1 MNGKQLKNSILQ
13 WAIQGKLVPQ
23 DPNDEPASML
33 LERIRTEKAKLVKEK
48 KIKKDKNESIIY
60 RGDDNS
66 YYEKFLATGEVK
78 CIDDEIPFEIPKGWE
93 WERIGNIFETTSGST
108 PLSRNPDYYKNGN
121 INWVRTTDL
130 NNGILNKTEIQIT
143 SKAIIDY
150 NLSILPQTSVC
161 VAMYGGAGTIGK
173 HCILHFN
180 TTINQSVCAIQPNGF
195 CNMDYIHTFI
205 EYQRPFWMDFAAGSR
220 KDPNINQLII
230 KHCLLPIPP
239 QEEQRRIV
247 TKLNQ
252 LYPYINQYG
261 NSQNRLNQINKEIWH
276 NLKKSILQEAIQG
289 KLVPQIAEEGI
300 AQDLLEQIRQE
311 KQKLVKEG
319 KLKKS
324 ALTDSVI
331 YKGDDNKYFE
341 KIANTKM
348 DITDEIPFE
357 IPDSWS
363 WVRLNDIC
371 SYIQRGKSPKYSLI
385 KKYPVVAQKCNQW
398 SGFSIDKAQ
407 FIDPDTLSSYGEERI
422 LQDGDLMWNSTG
434 LGTLG
439 RMAIYWSSLNP
450 YELAVADSHVTVIR
464 AMKKFVMP
472 QYLYYYFTS
481 NTVQSVIEDKSDG
494 STKQKELATATVKT
508 YLVPIPPLMEQD
520 RIISKIKQLA
530 SIMRG

>member
-1 MNGKQLKNSILQ
+1 MSI
-13 WAIQGKLVPQ
+13 
-23 DPNDEPASML
+23 
-33 LERIRTEKAKLVKEK
+33 AKE
-48 KIKKDKNESIIY
+48 
-60 RGDDNS
+60 
-66 YYEKFLATGEVK
+66 
-78 CIDDEIPFEIPKGWE
+78 
-93 WERIGNIFETTSGST
+93 
-108 PLSRNPDYYKNGN
+108 
-121 INWVRTTDL
+121 
-130 NNGILNKTEIQIT
+130 
-143 SKAIIDY
+143 
-150 NLSILPQTSVC
+150 
-161 VAMYGGAGTIGK
+161 
-173 HCILHFN
+173 
-180 TTINQSVCAIQPNGF
+180 
-195 CNMDYIHTFI
+195 
-205 EYQRPFWMDFAAGSR
+205 
-220 KDPNINQLII
+220 
-230 KHCLLPIPP
+230 
-239 QEEQRRIV
+239 
-247 TKLNQ
+247 
-252 LYPYINQYG
+252 
-261 NSQNRLNQINKEIWH
+261 
-276 NLKKSILQEAIQG
+276 
-289 KLVPQIAEEGI
+289 
-300 AQDLLEQIRQE
+300 LLEQIKFE
-311 KQKLVKEG
+311 KQKLVKES

-324 ALTDSVI
+324 ALADSII

-341 KIANTKM
+341 KIGNTEM

-363 WVRLNDIC
+363 WVRLYDIC

>member
-23 DPNDEPASML
+23 DPNDEPASVL
-33 LERIRTEKAKLVKEK
+33 LEKIRTEKARLIKEG
-48 KIKKDKNESIIY
+48 KIKKDKNESFIF

-66 YYEKFLATGEVK
+66 YYEKFIATGEVK
-78 CIDDEIPFEIPKGWE
+78 CIDEEIPFEIPQGWE
-93 WERIGNIFETTSGST
+93 WERVGNIFETTSGAT

-173 HCILHFN
+173 HCILHFD

-239 QEEQRRIV
+239 QEEQLRIV

-261 NSQNRLNQINKEIWH
+261 TSQNKLNQINKEIWH
-276 NLKKSILQEAIQG
+276 SFKKSILQEAIQG
-289 KLVPQIAEEGI
+289 KLVPQIAEEDT
-300 AQDLLEQIRQE
+300 AQKLLELIKAE
-311 KQKLVKEG
+311 KLKFVKEG

-331 YKGDDNKYFE
+331 YKGDDNKYYE
-341 KIANTKM
+341 RINGQ
-348 DITDEIPFE
+348 IVEIELPFE
-357 IPDSWS
+357 YPNSWA
-363 WVRLNDIC
+363 VLRLKDIC
-371 SYIQRGKSPKYSLI
+371 QLIDGEKRNGKGVCLDAKYLRGKSSATIVEKGKFVYAGDNIIL
-385 KKYPVVAQKCNQW
+385 VDGEN
-398 SGFSIDKAQ
+398 SGEVFTVPQDGYMGSTFKQ
-407 FIDPDTLSSYGEERI
+407 LWLSSVMWKPYVSAFILFYKEELR
-422 LQDGDLMWNSTG
+422 NSKRG
-434 LGTLG
+434 A
-439 RMAIYWSSLNP
+439 AIPHLN
-450 YELAVADSHVTVIR
+450 
-464 AMKKFVMP
+464 
-472 QYLYYYFTS
+472 
-481 NTVQSVIEDKSDG
+481 
-494 STKQKELATATVKT
+494 KELF
-508 YLVPIPPLMEQD
+508 YNLLIGIPPLFEQQ
-520 RIISKIKQLA
+520 RIAHQINNLFQLIK
-530 SIMRG
+530 